1 MGSDGHNQAR
11 DQLDVRLDEL
21 GSFETY
27 TPFSQLY
34 CRLVVA
40 WSREAGADAE
50 TLRSACGRLFDIEL
64 WYHQT
69 LAQLSER
76 QDVSHEDVRSVA
88 DKRRINLTALAER
101 IASIDTSMPRA
112 TVVKHLLLAECH
124 HHLREIRAVVA
135 DIEAAIGSGGGH
147 PLVHFALGYNW
158 FDYARELLAEEY
170 GPEAQTAE
178 YSDKEFRSACFNAVK
193 AFRDGLTGQAFDAQL
208 HFWIGRALA
217 AAGLLDEAEAALETA
232 VRIDPD
238 LFGQPAITE
247 QDQEGSPGRP
257 GPPPVSGMPEEMP
270 SPPPP
275 ISEDEVRR
283 FGELLKQSWTTDD
296 LLQG

>member
-1 MGSDGHNQAR
+1 MGNEERDRAR
-11 DQLDVRLDEL
+11 DHLDVRLDEL
-21 GSFETY
+21 ATYETY

-40 WSREAGADAE
+40 WSRGAGVDAE
-50 TLRSACGRLFDIEL
+50 TLRSACDRLFDIEL

-69 LAQLSER
+69 LAHLGER
-76 QDVSHEDVRSVA
+76 QDMTHDDVRSVA

-101 IASIDTSMPRA
+101 IGSIDTSSPRA
-112 TVVKHLLLAECH
+112 TVVKHLLLGECH

-170 GPEAQTAE
+170 GPQAGAAE
-178 YSDKEFRSACFNAVK
+178 YTDKEFRSACFNAVK

-232 VRIDPD
+232 VRIDPE
-238 LFGQPAITE
+238 LFGQPSVME
-247 QDQEGSPGRP
+247 QDQEGSPG
-257 GPPPVSGMPEEMP
+257 PPAPPSVGGLPEELE
-270 SPPPP
+270 SRPPP

-283 FGELLKQSWTTDD
+283 FGELLKRPWKKED
-296 LLQG
+296 LLGD

>member
-1 MGSDGHNQAR
+1 MGSDEHNQGR
-11 DQLDVRLDEL
+11 DDLDVRLDEL
-21 GSFETY
+21 ATFETY

-40 WSREAGADAE
+40 WSREAGFDAE

-76 QDVSHEDVRSVA
+76 QDVTHEDVRSVA

-101 IASIDTSMPRA
+101 INEIDTSSPRA
-112 TVVKHLLLAECH
+112 TVVKHLLLGECH

-158 FDYARELLAEEY
+158 FDYARELLTAEY
-170 GPEAQTAE
+170 GPQARTAE
-178 YSDKEFRSACFNAVK
+178 HADREFRSACFNAVK

-238 LFGQPAITE
+238 LFGLPAITE
-247 QDQEGSPGRP
+247 QDQEGAP
-257 GPPPVSGMPEEMP
+257 GPSAPPWAGGLPEDLE

-283 FGELLKQSWTTDD
+283 FGELLKGSWERDD
-296 LLQG
+296 LLPE